1 MPQSLSRV
9 LLHVVFSTKNR
20 APDLLPAIQPELHTY
35 LGGVLNSMG
44 CSSIQVGGVEDHV
57 HLFFMLSRTK
67 TIAQVVE
74 KVKTSS
80 SKWLKEKDRRWS
92 DFHWQQGYGAF
103 SISQSDYEAAVAYV
117 VNQAERHKKV
127 SFQDEFR
134 RLLAL
139 YQVEY
144 DESHVWD

>member
-20 APDLLPAIQPELHTY
+20 APVLTPELQEKLHPY
-35 LGGVLNSMG
+35 LGGVLNSIG

-57 HLFFMLSRTK
+57 HLFFMLSRIK

-80 SKWLKEKDRRWS
+80 SKDHYPAVGLGWTLAPL
-92 DFHWQQGYGAF
+92 QG
-103 SISQSDYEAAVAYV
+103 
-117 VNQAERHKKV
+117 AEGMGNSRNPG
-127 SFQDEFR
+127 QR
-134 RLLAL
+134 PGLR
-139 YQVEY
+139 
-144 DESHVWD
+144 